1 MVMVIEGDGD
11 GDEVD
16 GEYVKWL
23 QNMLQWWYAAVITG
37 FIKFVLHKANPWQP
51 YKVTVINKMLKSTI

>member
-1 MVMVIEGDGD
+1 MVMVIEGYGD

-23 QNMLQWWYAAVITG
+23 LKMLHLIYTN
-37 FIKFVLHKANPWQP
+37 KANLWQS